1 MDSRETLQLVFDH
14 VQLTSYTYALFRQK
28 HINYLSYMCKPF
40 YIQWML
46 SICRERQCSLSP
58 RKNNSYCIFY
68 CYKNSY
74 TELTWERSSV
84 IYNFDKCYTKIKSI
98 PSRLS
103 TLNHNSA
110 TKQISRWWKSITNKF
125 EKHITLIIIVKL
137 MNFKLLRETY
147 IHLWNRYW
155 AVFADHFLGQ
165 FPIYNKEQNCI

>member
-1 MDSRETLQLVFDH
+1 MCNWQAILMLYSDRNILITC
-14 VQLTSYTYALFRQK
+14 
-28 HINYLSYMCKPF
+28 HICA
-40 YIQWML
+40 
-46 SICRERQCSLSP
+46 
-58 RKNNSYCIFY
+58 NNSIFSGCFRFVENANAPLVQEKTTVTVY
-68 CYKNSY
+68 FTVIRTD

-137 MNFKLLRETY
+137 MNLKLLRETY